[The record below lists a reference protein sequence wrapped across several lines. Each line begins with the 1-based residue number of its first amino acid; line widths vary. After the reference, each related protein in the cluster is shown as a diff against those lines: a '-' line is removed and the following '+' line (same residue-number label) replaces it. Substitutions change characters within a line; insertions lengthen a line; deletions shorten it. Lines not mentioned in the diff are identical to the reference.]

1 MENISATGL
10 EVTLRASQTFP
21 QGFTVTAFADDAD
34 PLDGPN
40 VDIGDSAMG
49 VNGDLI
55 VWNTPVPL
63 EITLNVLPGTED
75 DRNLE
80 LLAEANRMAKG
91 KISARDNIT
100 MTFRYPVA
108 GKRCTLVNGHIR
120 SIPPVYSAAGA
131 GRIKSRAYT
140 FRFEN
145 KSA

>member
-10 EVTLRASQTFP
+10 EVTVRASQTFP

-40 VDIGDSAMG
+40 IDVSDSAMG
-49 VNGDLI
+49 VNGDLA
-55 VWNTPVPL
+55 VWNTPQPL
-63 EITLNVLPGTED
+63 EITLNVIPGTED

-80 LLAEANRMAKG
+80 LLAEANRVAKG
-91 KISARDNIT
+91 KSFARDNIT
-100 MTFRYPVA
+100 MTFRYPVP
-108 GKRCTLVNGHIR
+108 GKRFTLINGHIR
-120 SIPPVYSAAGA
+120 SVPPVYSAASA

-145 KSA
+145 KSE